1 MVGKGSNLFMPPIR
15 NSLEPI
21 KYGSKD
27 KMIQIRGLENYRVRV
42 RDSENDLDSDS
53 EPGRPRTVNYSLHT
67 AQSRWNPRASCDDN
81 HWPQVCLARANTGV
95 HFYMGA
101 YVHLDHIMNNVWG

>member
-1 MVGKGSNLFMPPIR
+1 MYFSIIWFLLLFFCRFLMVSKGSNLFMPPIR

-42 RDSENDLDSDS
+42 RDSENDLLELDSDS
-53 EPGRPRTVNYSLHT
+53 EPEDPE
-67 AQSRWNPRASCDDN
+67 Q
-81 HWPQVCLARANTGV
+81 
-95 HFYMGA
+95 
-101 YVHLDHIMNNVWG
+101 